1 MWWNNNSINKSSKSV
16 IQLRGRTTMRRD
28 IETCRLKGF
37 NVQPIVTCDDAIVMA
52 QVHGLRNFKRWPIV
66 C

>member
-1 MWWNNNSINKSSKSV
+1 MM
-16 IQLRGRTTMRRD
+16 MRN

-37 NVQPIVTCDDAIVMA
+37 DVQPNVTCDDAIVMA
-52 QVHGLRNFKRWPIV
+52 QVRGLRNFERWPIV